1 MPKTSD
7 NLRQA
12 QRNKADEFYTLEED
26 IAEEVKHYFGSLKGR
41 IVYLPCD
48 GSDSAFVSYFK
59 KMYRELEL
67 QGLYWSYHNIQDS
80 TLDYHGYYNG
90 SEEQITED
98 FADFRTSKYSSAILQ
113 KCDVV
118 ITNPPFSLLKTFIPW
133 ILQAGKKLLVMGN
146 INASCNKNIFPLL
159 RDQVLSKG
167 FRDKAWNFKYSP
179 FYINYSAG
187 MSGSDDLIN
196 MGGIIWYTNLK
207 ADDELPL
214 LELTEEYSAEKYP
227 MLDNYSAININRT
240 KNIPKGYKGLM
251 AVPVSFML
259 KYNPKQFEIVDC
271 LPVPILK
278 GKNLYNRLIIRSRE
292 AL

>member
-26 IAEEVKHYFGSLKGR
+26 IAEEVRHYFGSLKGK
-41 IVYLPCD
+41 IIYLPCD

-59 KMYRELEL
+59 KMYQELEL
-67 QGLYWSYHNIQDS
+67 QGLYWTYHNIQDAA
-80 TLDYHGYYNG
+80 LDYHGYYNG
-90 SEEQITED
+90 SEEQITKG
-98 FADFRTSKYSSAILQ
+98 FADFRTSTYSSDILRR
-113 KCDVV
+113 CGVV
-118 ITNPPFSLLKTFIPW
+118 ITNPPFSLVKSFIPW
-133 ILQAGKKLLVMGN
+133 ILQAGKELLVMGN
-146 INASCNKNIFPLL
+146 INASCNKSIFPLL
-159 RDQVLSKG
+159 RDQIISKG
-167 FRDKAWNFKYSP
+167 FRDKAWNFRYSP
-179 FYINYSAG
+179 SYTNYSAG

-207 ADDELPL
+207 AGDELPV

-240 KNIPKGYKGLM
+240 KNIPRGYKGLM
-251 AVPVSFML
+251 AVPASFML

-271 LPVPILK
+271 LPVPVLR